1 VFNRKNEEKS
11 FLLSAGISC
20 KISNKEK
27 FQGKRLFG
35 ETRLISLVFFSQYHL
50 RSYYKYFTMLLSR
63 YTISFNIKLNIQYL

>member
-35 ETRLISLVFFSQYHL
+35 ETRLISLAFFFPIPPQVIL
-50 RSYYKYFTMLLSR
+50 
-63 YTISFNIKLNIQYL
+63 